1 MNKSIV
7 ALCTLMLGLTL
18 ATPEAEA
25 ARLGGGRSSGM
36 QRSITPS
43 PSPTAP
49 QRQSMAPAQQA
60 QPAPPPAPTTPQAAP
75 KRNWLG
81 PIAGLAAGIGLAAL
95 LSHFGMG
102 EGIANFLMIALLA
115 MAAVIVFKLL
125 FRRPAPQR
133 PAEPLQYAGIGG
145 PSMAPVPQPVEA
157 VGSTAPA
164 ANPAPALNTAP
175 TVPAGFDSEGF
186 LRIAKLNFVRLQA
199 ANDAGNL
206 DDMREFLAPEM
217 FAEVQLQLQERG
229 QAAQQTDVVQ
239 LNANLLEVVTEG
251 NRHIASVRFHGLIR
265 EEKDAAP
272 SNFDEVWNLVKPV
285 DGSRGWQV
293 AGIQQLA

>member
-1 MNKSIV
+1 MNKFII
-7 ALCTLMLGLTL
+7 ALCTLVVSLTL
-18 ATPEAEA
+18 LTPDAEA
-25 ARLGGGRSSGM
+25 ARLGGGRNSGM

-49 QRQSMAPAQQA
+49 QRQSTAPAQQA
-60 QPAPPPAPTTPQAAP
+60 QPAPPGAPAPQAAP

-95 LSHFGMG
+95 FSHFGMG
-102 EGIANFLMIALLA
+102 EGLANFFMIALLA
-115 MAAVIVFKLL
+115 IAAVFVFKLL
-125 FRRPAPQR
+125 FRRPAPQQ
-133 PAEPLQYAGIGG
+133 PAEPLHYAGVGG
-145 PSMAPVPQPVEA
+145 PSMAPVPQPVEPI
-157 VGSTAPA
+157 GSTGPTPGSAPVLNA
-164 ANPAPALNTAP
+164 APM
-175 TVPAGFDSEGF
+175 VPADFDSEGF

-229 QAAQQTDVVQ
+229 KAPQQTDVVQ
-239 LNANLLEVVTEG
+239 LNAALLEVVTEG
-251 NRHIASVRFHGLIR
+251 NRHIASVRFNGLIR

-285 DGSRGWQV
+285 DGSRGWMV